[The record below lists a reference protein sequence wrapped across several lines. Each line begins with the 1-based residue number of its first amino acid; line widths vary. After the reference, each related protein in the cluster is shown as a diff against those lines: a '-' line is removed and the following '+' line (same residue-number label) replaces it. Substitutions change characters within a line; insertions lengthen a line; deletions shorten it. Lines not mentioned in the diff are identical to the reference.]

1 MASWGEFDRDYGE
14 LADVVRRCFAIL
26 KHATVAT
33 LRRDGSPR
41 ISGIEVEFTDGAI
54 VLAMMPGSRKALDLR
69 RDPRFA
75 LHSPTHDAPQDDS
88 SSWLGEAK
96 LARRADDVDV
106 ADTDSL
112 TEPRRFQLD
121 LLEVTHTNIGRPP
134 DHLVITSWTPTRGVQ
149 HRERR

>member
-1 MASWGEFDRDYGE
+1 MASWGEFVRDYGD
-14 LADVVRRCFAIL
+14 LAHVVRRCFAIR

-33 LRRDGSPR
+33 LRRDGAPR
-41 ISGIEVEFTDGAI
+41 ISGIEVEFTDGAV

-75 LHSPTHDAPQDDS
+75 LHSPTHDAPEDDP

-96 LARRADDVDV
+96 LAGRAIDV
-106 ADTDSL
+106 ADTDSV

-121 LLEVTHTNIGRPP
+121 LFEVTHTEVGRPP
-134 DHLVITSWTPTRGVQ
+134 DQLVITSWTPTRGLQ
-149 HRERR
+149 RRERR